1 MSTAD
6 TPREHGA
13 STSGPQPAAGTGPV
27 AKLRALAHRRNAAW
41 VAAAVLVMVGG
52 TIASIVGAQGMARSN
67 ADKAR
72 LAFRLN
78 SNEVAATL
86 KLAIQHEEDLV
97 INASAFIT
105 GNPHASPAQFD
116 RWAESVRAMQRY
128 PELRDIG
135 FVALVPAGGLP
146 AFERKIAAEP
156 LRPLG
161 ATAPIPPESHELIP
175 YGTRAYYCLAVD
187 AMVSD
192 PSSLMPGNIDYCAF
206 APTLAVTRESGQ
218 ASYAPFS
225 LGQTTTL
232 GVETPVYSG
241 GGVPSTRA
249 AREHQFVG
257 WLGELLVPG
266 AVLSRALEGH
276 PGIAVQFVYSKGT
289 SHVAFSSG
297 ARPATGE
304 RTTIDLHN
312 GWWVISYGPPVA
324 AGILENPQA
333 LWLMGAGILLS
344 VVFAMLV
351 LTLGTGR
358 TRALKLVSE
367 KTRELSHLALHDAL
381 TGLPNRALVLDR
393 ADRMLARAEREP
405 GMLAGALF
413 IDIDGFK
420 HVNDSHGHAAGDQL
434 LKVVGE
440 RLQRSVRDQDTVGRL
455 GGDEFVVL
463 VESTAGESTLDLLAD
478 RLTDVLRD
486 PIELDDGRKIFSVT
500 ASIGVAAGKYA
511 TPDDLLRDADLALYA
526 AKAAGKDRYT
536 LFDERLHSGGDLLE
550 LEADLSSAVQ
560 SEQLFLVYQPIFALP
575 SQEAVSVEALV
586 RWQHPTRGIVPPDSF
601 IPLAEENG
609 LIVPIGRWVLE
620 EACRQ
625 AAVWSK
631 EGLQLGISVNVSAHQ
646 LGRKGF
652 ADDVRQALT
661 DSGIEPSSLTLEITE
676 TTLMRDVDAACE
688 HLDAIKALGVQVA
701 IDDFGTGY
709 ASLSHLRRMPVDI
722 LKIDRSFVGALN
734 DGGHSRELLEAIFGV
749 GQALSLTVVAEGV
762 EEESQLAVLEEMG
775 CDRAQGFLLGMP
787 SLAEVVEGMLGPRA
801 ARRTAGSHAA

>member
-1 MSTAD
+1 MSTGD
-6 TPREHGA
+6 TPRKQGA
-13 STSGPQPAAGTGPV
+13 SNAGAQPAPGAGPL
-27 AKLRALAHRRNAAW
+27 AKLRALSHRRNAAW
-41 VAAAVLVMVGG
+41 VAAAVVVMVGG
-52 TIASIVGAQGMARSN
+52 TIVSIVGAQGMAHSN

-72 LAFRLN
+72 LAFHLN
-78 SNEVAATL
+78 SAEVAATL

-128 PELRDIG
+128 PELRDLG
-135 FVALVPAGGLP
+135 FVALVPARQLP
-146 AFERKIAAEP
+146 AFERKLAAEP

-161 ATAPIPPESHELIP
+161 ATAPIPPENHELIP
-175 YGTRAYYCLAVD
+175 YGARPYYCLAVD
-187 AMVSD
+187 ALVSD
-192 PSSLMPGNIDYCAF
+192 ASSLMPGNVDYCAF

-225 LGQTTTL
+225 FGQATTL
-232 GVETPVYSG
+232 GVETPVYRG
-241 GGVPSTRA
+241 GGVPSTKA
-249 AREHQFVG
+249 ARERQFVG

-297 ARPATGE
+297 RPPANGE

-312 GWWVISYGPPVA
+312 GWWVISYGPAVA
-324 AGILENPQA
+324 AGVLHNPQA

-440 RLQRSVRDQDTVGRL
+440 RLQSSVREQDTVGRL

-500 ASIGVAAGKYA
+500 ASIGVAAGQYS

-536 LFDERLHSGGDLLE
+536 LFDERLHAGGDMFE

-575 SQEAVSVEALV
+575 SQDAVSVEALV

-609 LIVPIGRWVLE
+609 LIIPIGRWVLE

-631 EGLQLGISVNVSAHQ
+631 EGLQLGICVNVSAHQ

-652 ADDVRQALT
+652 ADDVRKALQE
-661 DSGIEPSSLTLEITE
+661 SGIEPSSLTLEITE

-688 HLDAIKALGVQVA
+688 HLEALKALGVQVA

-762 EEESQLAVLEEMG
+762 EDESQLAVLEEMG

-787 SLAEVVEGMLGPRA
+787 SPAEVVEGMFGPRA
-801 ARRTAGSHAA
+801 ARRTAGFQSA

>member
-1 MSTAD
+1 MSTSD
-6 TPREHGA
+6 TSTEHDTSEPGKGAARHGA
-13 STSGPQPAAGTGPV
+13 V
-27 AKLRALAHRRNAAW
+27 RRLRAVAHGRNAAW
-41 VAAAVLVMVGG
+41 VAAAVLMALGG
-52 TIASIVGAQGMARSN
+52 TIASIVGAQGMAQSN
-67 ADKAR
+67 SDKAK
-72 LAFRLN
+72 LAFHLN
-78 SNEVAATL
+78 SAEVAATL

-97 INASAFIT
+97 VNASAFIA
-105 GNPHASPAQFD
+105 GNPNASPAAFD
-116 RWAESVRAMQRY
+116 RWAEEVRAMQRY
-128 PELRDIG
+128 PELRDLG
-135 FVALVPAGGLP
+135 FIALVPEKGLS
-146 AFERKIAAEP
+146 AFERRMAVDP

-161 ATAPIPPESHELIP
+161 ANAPIPVQSHELIP
-175 YGTRAYYCLAVD
+175 AGTRAYYCLAAD
-187 AMVSD
+187 ALVKD
-192 PSSLMPGNIDYCAF
+192 NSSLMPGDIDYCQF
-206 APTLAVTRESGQ
+206 APTLALTRQSGL
-218 ASYAPFS
+218 ASYAPFNAG
-225 LGQTTTL
+225 LGTTL
-232 GVETPVYSG
+232 GVETPVYRG
-241 GGVPSTRA
+241 GGVPATRQ
-249 AREHQFVG
+249 ARERDFVG

-266 AVLSRALEGH
+266 AVLAQALEGH
-276 PGIAVQFVYSKGT
+276 PGIAVQFVYSSGG

-297 ARPATGE
+297 HAPANAET
-304 RTTIDLHN
+304 TTINLHN
-312 GWWVISYGPPVA
+312 GWWVRSYGAPIPTGV
-324 AGILENPQA
+324 LHNPQS
-333 LWLMGAGILLS
+333 LWLLVAGVLMSIMFGL
-344 VVFAMLV
+344 LV

-358 TRALKLVSE
+358 TRALKLVRE

-393 ADRMLARAEREP
+393 ADRMLARSAREP
-405 GMLAGALF
+405 SLLAGALF

-440 RLQRSVRDQDTVGRL
+440 RLQSSVRDQDTVGRL

-500 ASIGVAAGKYA
+500 ASIGVAAGQYS

-536 LFDERLHSGGDLLE
+536 LFDERLHAGGDMLE
-550 LEADLSSAVQ
+550 LEADLSAAVQ
-560 SEQLFLVYQPIFALP
+560 ADQLFLVYQPIFALP

-586 RWQHPTRGIVPPDSF
+586 RWQHPVRGVVPPDCF

-609 LIVPIGRWVLE
+609 LIVTIGRWVLD

-625 AAVWSK
+625 AAAWAA
-631 EGLQLGISVNVSAHQ
+631 EGLHVGISVNVSAHQ

-652 ADDVRQALT
+652 ADDVRQALQE
-661 DSGIEPSSLTLEITE
+661 SGIEPSSLTLEITE

-722 LKIDRSFVGALN
+722 LKIDRSFVSALG

-762 EEESQLAVLEEMG
+762 EDESQLAVLEEMG
-775 CDRAQGFLLGMP
+775 CDRAQGYLLGMP
-787 SLAEVVEGMLGPRA
+787 SAAEVVEGMLGPRA
-801 ARRTAGSHAA
+801 TRRAVGSSAG